1 MIAVG
6 RWRTVWRRRERL
18 PGGEKR
24 FTAAGKGDSAR
35 RRELLLVVARCRTR
49 GRTVGGVTI
58 SDCSSS
64 DFSLVPSLT
73 RVGVLGGGETLL
85 DSISISCHT
94 RCVSGVTVSSDASR
108 VWWGRFG
115 RVMLS

>member
-1 MIAVG
+1 
-6 RWRTVWRRRERL
+6 
-18 PGGEKR
+18 
-24 FTAAGKGDSAR
+24 
-35 RRELLLVVARCRTR
+35 VARCRTR

-64 DFSLVPSLT
+64 DFSLASLI

-85 DSISISCHT
+85 DSISVSCHT
-94 RCVSGVTVSSDASR
+94 RGVSGVTVSSDKSR

-115 RVMLS
+115 RVILS